1 MDFRVGGRSRM
12 KKLAFFSILLWMAM
26 SQQSIS
32 GECIQSQAIGTWL
45 NPFAGSK
52 SDITKLDIWEECGQQ
67 TVPHL
72 KVKAYTACAPRDCTW
87 GRSIAQK
94 ADEHYVEVLYRTFFA
109 KRLLKGSINGKRMD
123 VTVYDDFHDPR
134 KSDQKRSFVLWK
146 Q

>member
-1 MDFRVGGRSRM
+1 M
-12 KKLAFFSILLWMAM
+12 
-26 SQQSIS
+26 S

-45 NPFAGSK
+45 NPFAGNK
-52 SDITKLDIWEECGQQ
+52 SDITKLEIWEVCSNE

-94 ADEHYVEVLYRTFFA
+94 ADEQYVEVLYRTFFA
-109 KRLLKGSINGKRMD
+109 KRLVKGSINGKRMD
-123 VTVYDDFHDPR
+123 VIVYDDFHDPR
-134 KSDQKRSFVLWK
+134 KSDQQRSFVLWK

>member
-1 MDFRVGGRSRM
+1 MAKR
-12 KKLAFFSILLWMAM
+12 LAFLSILLLFAFN
-26 SQQSIS
+26 QQAIS

-45 NPFAGSK
+45 NPFAGNK
-52 SDITKLDIWEECGQQ
+52 SDITKLEIWEVCSSE

-94 ADEHYVEVLYRTFFA
+94 ADEQDIEVLYRTFFA
-109 KRLLKGSINGKRMD
+109 KRLVKGSINGKRMD
-123 VTVYDDFHDPR
+123 VVVYDDFHDPR
-134 KSDQKRSFVLWK
+134 KSDQQRSFVLWK

>member
-1 MDFRVGGRSRM
+1 MQKRLIPLCFCIMCCFAQNAIAGD
-12 KKLAFFSILLWMAM
+12 
-26 SQQSIS
+26 
-32 GECIQSQAIGTWL
+32 CIQSQAIGTWL

-52 SDITKLDIWEECGQQ
+52 SDITKLEIWEVCSKD

-87 GRSIAQK
+87 GRSIAKK
-94 ADEHYVEVLYRTFFA
+94 AEEQAIEVLYRTFFA

-134 KSDQKRSFVLWK
+134 KSDQQRSFVLWK